1 MNQTLDD
8 KVAIIRE
15 SFQAGSADFLEV
27 SGSFRVCLGSG
38 QTVYIYIETYDNAI
52 TARFETKTP
61 DPEKRQSEIDKL
73 WVALVKEIYFADIS
87 KFHELQSGNDRFVYT
102 ASVCMDE
109 SVFFHETI
117 VIGTDAPDMTEVS
130 LVEGEKE
137 SITDVLDF
145 DEAASTIARSP
156 AEEAIEGLE
165 TIDAKMLRQS
175 LDMMNLKRSSN
186 VRMAL
191 TRIFRSAVG
200 AEELTCSIQNE
211 AIKLISQNDHEDLR
225 MIQTINSAGFLEPV
239 IGLLYEAVFGKNLN
253 S

>member
-15 SFQAGSADFLEV
+15 SFQAGSADFLEL

-52 TARFETKTP
+52 TACFETKEP

-73 WVALVKEIYFADIS
+73 WDALVKEIRVADIS
-87 KFHELQSGNDRFVYT
+87 KFHESQSGNGRFVYT
-102 ASVCMDE
+102 ASVRMDE

-117 VIGTDAPDMTEVS
+117 VIGTDAPDMTEVQVPF
-130 LVEGEKE
+130 VEGEEE
-137 SITDVLDF
+137 SMTDVFDS
-145 DEAASTIARSP
+145 DEAESTIARSP

-175 LDMMNLKRSSN
+175 LDMMNLKRSGN

-200 AEELTCSIQNE
+200 AEELMLSIQSE

-239 IGLLYEAVFGKNLN
+239 IGLLYEAVFGNTD
-253 S
+253 